1 MNVITKF
8 LEHYSYLFPKGYPD
22 LNDLSD
28 KKLMYTILN
37 EIVEEHEMNESML
50 SLKSIQKRPDQFIN
64 KFYDN
69 KPFKIGSKG
78 EDEFVIDYVVIGN
91 ETFKSEDKEE
101 KSNLAGAFRDASS
114 ARDIKLVG
122 KLNGQET
129 TLGVSSIYKSSD
141 LGGQEGGSRGVSNEN
156 ELVNK
161 INDSIELNGDPITV
175 KFIASEGPEIVVPNV
190 KQAEGIGYSGKKEK
204 MKGDVML
211 YSSNG
216 NQSISIKKDGPYWW
230 SSERNQFK
238 DLLTKFVEAGKNK
251 EIPNLELNQNPIQSY
266 VLDMIDP
273 NDGRRYGV
281 VLIKNYPPLDDK
293 NVVNNIAFGGEN
305 EKAKI
310 VQQTF
315 SDDDFNLENGILT
328 IKTKRNIN
336 DINDLKDD
344 DKPIIWLARHENQ
357 KYGIDFRTI
366 PFKQAKFDSKRG
378 KTLVIDYNETPSIQ

>member
-1 MNVITKF
+1 MNVITRF

-22 LNDLSD
+22 LTDFED
-28 KKLMYTILN
+28 KKLMYTILR
-37 EIVEEHEMNESML
+37 EIVEEQEINEAML
-50 SLKSIQKRPDQFIN
+50 SLKSIQKRPDQFVN

-69 KPFKIGSKG
+69 KSFRIGSNG

-91 ETFKSEDKEE
+91 ETFKSENKEE
-101 KSNLAGAFRDASS
+101 KSNLIGAFRDASS

-129 TLGVSSIYKSSD
+129 TLSISFIYKSSD

-161 INDSIELNGDPITV
+161 INNSIELSGGPLTV
-175 KFIASEGPEIVVPNV
+175 KFIASEGPEITIPNV
-190 KQAEGIGYSGKKEK
+190 NRAEGIGYSGKKEK

-211 YSSNG
+211 YSTSG
-216 NQSISIKKDGPYWW
+216 DQSISIKKDGPYWW
-230 SSERNQFK
+230 SSERKQFE
-238 DLLTKFVEAGKNK
+238 DLLTKFVEAGKNRN
-251 EIPNLELNQNPIQSY
+251 IPNLELNQNPIQSY

-273 NDGRRYGV
+273 RDGKRYGI
-281 VLIKNYPPLDDK
+281 VLIKNYPPLNDE
-293 NVVNNIAFGGEN
+293 NVINNIAFGS

-310 VQQTF
+310 VQRSF
-315 SDDDFNLENGILT
+315 SDSDFNLENDVLT
-328 IKTKRNIN
+328 IKSTRNIN

-366 PFKQAKFDSKRG
+366 PYKQAKFDPKRG
-378 KTLVIDYNETPSIQ
+378 KTLVIDYNETPSIH

>member
-101 KSNLAGAFRDASS
+101 KSNLAGAFRDTSS

-190 KQAEGIGYSGKKEK
+190 KQAEGIGYSGKKTG

-211 YSSNG
+211 YSTSG
-216 NQSISIKKDGPYWW
+216 DQSISIKKDGPYWW
-230 SSERNQFK
+230 SSERKQFEN
-238 DLLTKFVEAGKNK
+238 LLTKFVEAGKNK
-251 EIPNLELNQNPIQSY
+251 QIPNLELNQNPVQSY

-273 NDGRRYGV
+273 SDGKRYGI
-281 VLIKNYPPLDDK
+281 VLIKNYPPLNDEK
-293 NVVNNIAFGGEN
+293 VINNIAFGSEG
-305 EKAKI
+305 AKI
-310 VQQTF
+310 VQRSF
-315 SDDDFNLENGILT
+315 SESDFNLENGVLT
-328 IKTKRNIN
+328 IKSTRNIN
-336 DINDLKDD
+336 DINDLKED

-366 PFKQAKFDSKRG
+366 PYKQAKFDPKRG

>member
-8 LEHYSYLFPKGYPD
+8 LEHYSYLFSKGYPD
-22 LNDLSD
+22 LTDLED
-28 KKLMYTILN
+28 KKLMYTILR
-37 EIVEEHEMNESML
+37 EIVEEQEMNESML
-50 SLKSIQKRPDQFIN
+50 SLKSIQKRPDQFAN

-69 KPFKIGSKG
+69 KPFRIGSNG
-78 EDEFVIDYVVIGN
+78 EDEFIIDYVVIGN

-101 KSNLAGAFRDASS
+101 KSNLTGAFRDASS

-129 TLGVSSIYKSSD
+129 TLGISSIYKSSD

-161 INDSIELNGDPITV
+161 INDSIESNNGPITV

-190 KQAEGIGYSGKKEK
+190 NKAEGIGYSGKKEK
-204 MKGDVML
+204 MKGDIML
-211 YSSNG
+211 YSTSG
-216 NQSISIKKDGPYWW
+216 DQSISIKKDGPYWW
-230 SSERNQFK
+230 SSERKQFE
-238 DLLTKFVEAGKNK
+238 DLLIKFVEAGKNK
-251 EIPNLELNQNPIQSY
+251 NIPNLELNQNPVQSY

-273 NDGRRYGV
+273 RDSKRYGI
-281 VLIKNYPPLDDK
+281 VLIKNYPPLNDE
-293 NVVNNIAFGGEN
+293 NVINNIAFGS

-310 VQQTF
+310 VQRSF
-315 SDDDFNLENGILT
+315 SDSDFNLENGVLT
-328 IKTKRNIN
+328 IKSTRNIS
-336 DINDLKDD
+336 DINDLTDD

-366 PFKQAKFDSKRG
+366 PYKQAKFDPKRG